1 MFARAERSGPE
12 ARFDAVNDRVGSVGP
27 TDGRTAM
34 TAPTAPEDILREV
47 ASGGAPILETLAEM
61 HLDTFERSGLDARTY
76 FLVRLAALVAMEGAP
91 ASYIMALAT
100 AEESGATLDDI
111 RGTLAAVAPIVGSAR
126 VVSAASNALRGLGI
140 AEMTA
145 ERETEGR
152 G

>member
-1 MFARAERSGPE
+1 
-12 ARFDAVNDRVGSVGP
+12 
-27 TDGRTAM
+27 M
-34 TAPTAPEDILREV
+34 TAPTTAEDILREV
-47 ASGGAPILETLAEM
+47 ATGDAPVLETLAEM

-140 AEMTA
+140 AEMAA